1 MAKPLTPPQI
11 RDAELPRALRGFDVH
26 ATRGLLADAAAAL
39 SAVTRE
45 RDDLHKQVEELS
57 VRASQ
62 NPTDAERLG
71 AVLLTAKRAAD
82 ELIAKAEEDA
92 ASIRTDAELAQAD
105 AERKR
110 NELFVQARAQA
121 DELVK
126 DAAAKV
132 ESLGREA
139 EEQRRSISAH
149 REEFVAFLRSALEQ
163 LESVESLRSKVAPRD
178 LDGELLAQL
187 PSEQQ

>member
-57 VRASQ
+57 ARASQ

-82 ELIAKAEEDA
+82 ELIAKAEADA
-92 ASIRTDAELAQAD
+92 ARIRADAELAQAD
-105 AERKR
+105 AEMKR

-126 DAAAKV
+126 DAGAKV
-132 ESLGREA
+132 EALGREA